1 MMDAEELKKHQPDI
15 WVLYLNWMLPRVSSH
30 LHLMPYHV
38 CNNLNWGNS
47 TYKMWKISRTEFVI
61 QPYLKARIM
70 DWRCNIIPR
79 IAWMSSNILI
89 SKKKK
94 KPLV

>member
-15 WVLYLNWMLPRVSSH
+15 WVLYLDWMLPRVSSH

-47 TYKMWKISRTEFVI
+47 TYKM
-61 QPYLKARIM
+61 
-70 DWRCNIIPR
+70 
-79 IAWMSSNILI
+79 
-89 SKKKK
+89 
-94 KPLV
+94 